1 MVKKKSKIDDKITK
15 GRIADTSS
23 MKNSVERMGQ
33 ARLKNRAGMQP
44 MANRARL
51 RMPETK
57 DEVSIPD
64 DVETIKDLRHHI
76 RKVIDVPDS
85 SNFFLRAWTNQGSKK
100 KRVVLKNAQYIIDL
114 EDNHS
119 GREPLV
125 ITMSW
130 TNSSD
135 RRKELYAD
143 HKRRRQRRQLEAIA
157 EENLS

>member
-1 MVKKKSKIDDKITK
+1 MMAYNFLDFGDEMPHSVAIFASALNEKKKMCTEATRRGVRMVKKKSKIDDKITK

-44 MANRARL
+44 MANRARF

-76 RKVIDVPDS
+76 RKVLDVPKS
-85 SNFFLRAWTNQGSKK
+85 SYFSCEHGPTRAQKGKRWFSKTH
-100 KRVVLKNAQYIIDL
+100 N
-114 EDNHS
+114 
-119 GREPLV
+119 
-125 ITMSW
+125 T
-130 TNSSD
+130 
-135 RRKELYAD
+135 
-143 HKRRRQRRQLEAIA
+143 
-157 EENLS
+157 

>member
-1 MVKKKSKIDDKITK
+1 MIDFY
-15 GRIADTSS
+15 
-23 MKNSVERMGQ
+23 Q
-33 ARLKNRAGMQP
+33 
-44 MANRARL
+44 
-51 RMPETK
+51 
-57 DEVSIPD
+57 
-64 DVETIKDLRHHI
+64 
-76 RKVIDVPDS
+76 RK
-85 SNFFLRAWTNQGSKK
+85 T
-100 KRVVLKNAQYIIDL
+100 VVLKNAQYIIDL

-125 ITMSW
+125 ITMCW

>member
-15 GRIADTSS
+15 GRIADASS

-64 DVETIKDLRHHI
+64 DVETIKDLQHHI
-76 RKVIDVPDS
+76 RKVLDVPDS
-85 SNFFLRAWTNQGSKK
+85 SYFFLRAWTNQGSRKK
-100 KRVVLKNAQYIIDL
+100 TVVLKNAQYIIDL

-119 GREPLV
+119 GRKPLV
-125 ITMSW
+125 ITMCW